1 MTRDEALSVLAS
13 ASDLLLMCDYD
24 GTLTPITSH
33 PALARPAAPTL
44 ESLAMLVEAPRT
56 EVAVVSG
63 RRRSDLE
70 GFIPVDGVI
79 LVGGHG
85 AETGQSVD
93 LDEEGSILLRS
104 VVNELEGIAT
114 SSPGTLVEVKQTSAA
129 LHYRHAEDS
138 PEEILTRVMTG
149 PARHNGVRVLYGK
162 KVIELSVSSKDKGD
176 AVRRLRSAHPTH
188 VACFIGDD
196 VTDEDAFRALEDGDV
211 GIKVGDGAT
220 AAEFRLAT
228 QDEVVPLLAEVA
240 FRRS

>member
-1 MTRDEALSVLAS
+1 MTRDEALSVLIS
-13 ASDLLLMCDYD
+13 APDLLLLCDYD
-24 GTLTPITSH
+24 GTLTPIKSH
-33 PALARPAAPTL
+33 PALARPAAATL
-44 ESLAMLVEAPRT
+44 ETLRMLVEVPRT

-70 GFIPVDGVI
+70 DFIPIDGVI

-85 AETGQSVD
+85 AETGQPVD
-93 LDEEGSILLRS
+93 LDEEDSILLHS
-104 VVNELEGIAT
+104 LVTELEGIAA

-138 PEEILTRVMTG
+138 PEDIVTRVITG
-149 PARHNGVRVLYGK
+149 PARHNGVRVLSGK
-162 KVIELSVSSKDKGD
+162 KVIELSVSPRDKGD
-176 AVRRLRSAHPTH
+176 AVRRLRSAYPAH

-211 GIKVGDGAT
+211 GIKIGDGAT

-228 QDEVVPLLAEVA
+228 QGEVVPLLAEVA